1 MDNKKKSVLL
11 KLAGISTILLVSI
24 YTIAAKAE
32 PDYLIASS
40 VVGIALFFAG
50 EIIGKKDDPTVSKV
64 NKLLSVLHML
74 FVGIVL
80 MLIVI
85 LYLVSKN

>member
-1 MDNKKKSVLL
+1 MDNKKISTRL
-11 KLAGISTILLVSI
+11 KIAGISVVFIVCTYAFAIQFKPAYMI
-24 YTIAAKAE
+24 I
-32 PDYLIASS
+32 SS
-40 VVGIALFFAG
+40 VVGFALYFAG

-85 LYLVSKN
+85 LYLISKK